1 MNYGPYM
8 GFPYYSIPSSGGL
21 FSRLFS
27 NISLTGIINNTQ
39 KTLNIV
45 NQAIPVIKQVKP
57 VVSNAKTMFKVLNEF
72 KKSDT
77 NTSTV
82 VTNNTENI
90 STSNKNIGPTFFV

>member
-8 GFPYYSIPSSGGL
+8 GFPYYSIPSSSGGL

-72 KKSDT
+72 KRSDT
-77 NTSTV
+77 KTSANNIVNNKVNT
-82 VTNNTENI
+82 NI
-90 STSNKNIGPTFFV
+90 KDIGPTFFV